1 MVENKEYSEIDIIL
15 EEVELDTLSISIVNN
30 ILNEIKKKTDL
41 DRSKILI
48 LRNVLSDMA
57 SAISVNYIKYEFTKG
72 NNVSLKNKY
81 IGNFEEIIIGGIP
94 NEWSGEYSPIDGD
107 TLANAYSEYKKN
119 EWMQC
124 NALDLIFLENFI
136 AESFF
141 VHFFGKMFKSY
152 GNTKQVF
159 KQVITRGNYF
169 KRALYS
175 WIVNPLKIFIGY
187 ILIPY
192 SSYWAFS
199 KYMDILGWIMLIIFL
214 INLVFVPIRIFYYFT
229 KVKKIDTTYEKVIN
243 SSELAFRDIISSGGF
258 NPKETLKRFFD
269 VKSNS
274 NLVGRTEI
282 ISLLE
287 DLIKRNDNFVSL

>member
-1 MVENKEYSEIDIIL
+1 MVEDNEYSEIDIIL
-15 EEVELDTLSISIVNN
+15 EEVELDTHSISITKN

-57 SAISVNYIKYEFTKG
+57 FAISVNCIKYEFTKG
-72 NNVSLKNKY
+72 KNESLKNNY
-81 IGNFEEIIIGGIP
+81 IGNFEEIIMSGIP
-94 NEWSGEYSPIDGD
+94 NEWSGEYSPIDGN

-141 VHFFGKMFKSY
+141 VHFFGKMFKAY
-152 GNTKQVF
+152 GTTKQVF
-159 KQVITRGNYF
+159 KQVITKGNYF

-187 ILIPY
+187 MLIPY

-199 KYMDILGWIMLIIFL
+199 KDIRILGWIMLVIFL
-214 INLVFVPIRIFYYFT
+214 INIVFIPIRIFYYFT
-229 KVKKIDTTYEKVIN
+229 SIKKIDQTYEKVIVA
-243 SSELAFRDIISSGGF
+243 SELAYRDMISSGGF

-269 VKSNS
+269 VKSNK
-274 NLVGRTEI
+274 NLVARTEI